1 MTEVIIGYKIEKQDD
16 NELGKSIHVI
26 INAIFV
32 THIRVSFILVQQK
45 DFSSKLLRS
54 DTIKPMYLWEKGA
67 LKLYSLLYFQPPV
80 FVKKIC

>member
-1 MTEVIIGYKIEKQDD
+1 VVTEVIIGYKIEKQDD

-54 DTIKPMYLWEKGA
+54 DTIKPMYL
-67 LKLYSLLYFQPPV
+67 
-80 FVKKIC
+80 